1 MKTLTILFALFFL
14 LKIGNIQAQDQT
26 EYISSNS
33 TIHLETGEGNNK
45 KSYTGYYVGFE
56 LTKDKVLYSGIMVH
70 KEIVKNTDSIR
81 LFLKIEPNAMSE
93 YKNTYILTIPNT
105 SEYIIQN
112 DKNEMVIINFG
123 LLHAIL
129 NEKKYITKEV
139 FITEEYFSKF
149 KIPLPKNEIS
159 KLKKMWEMSIEN
171 KPR

>member
-1 MKTLTILFALFFL
+1 
-14 LKIGNIQAQDQT
+14 
-26 EYISSNS
+26 
-33 TIHLETGEGNNK
+33 
-45 KSYTGYYVGFE
+45 
-56 LTKDKVLYSGIMVH
+56 
-70 KEIVKNTDSIR
+70 
-81 LFLKIEPNAMSE
+81 MSE

-149 KIPLPKNEIS
+149 KIPLTKNEIP